1 MCMQDS
7 SATMSTE
14 KEVQNI
20 FDFDKID
27 DMFMQDSS
35 ALSTTEEEI
44 KNRKTEA
51 FGHLLAARATQGG
64 RMTRKT
70 KTLIDQAEDV
80 RKSRGTRK
88 TKGRYITTTR

>member
-1 MCMQDS
+1 M
-7 SATMSTE
+7 E
-14 KEVQNI
+14 
-20 FDFDKID
+20 ID
-27 DMFMQDSS
+27 DED
-35 ALSTTEEEI
+35 AIEEI

-70 KTLIDQAEDV
+70 KTLIDQAEDA

-88 TKGRYITTTR
+88 TKGRYMTTTR